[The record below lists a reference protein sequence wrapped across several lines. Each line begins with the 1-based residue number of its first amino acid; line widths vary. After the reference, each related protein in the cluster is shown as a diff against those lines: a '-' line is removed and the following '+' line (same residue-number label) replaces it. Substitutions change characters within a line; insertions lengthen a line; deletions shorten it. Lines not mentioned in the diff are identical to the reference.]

1 MNRTRARLVAQF
13 VGSLALILV
22 FSSMNTY
29 TLIILFIGAVT
40 MALAFFSYYRPGAV
54 LGLLLVG
61 ISAAASLEVDTLVE
75 ASMITTAVVG
85 LMLPITLLTLF
96 ALSSEVEERSVIRRR
111 RPMLVAGAYAGVCVM
126 SVPVFVASV
135 GLVLPSVTA
144 KLSVLSETAILLLF
158 ISLGATL
165 LTLRQ
170 AEG

>member
-13 VGSLALILV
+13 VGSLTLILV

-29 TLIILFIGAVT
+29 TLIILALGAGM

-54 LGLLLVG
+54 LGLLLVA
-61 ISAAASLEVDTLVE
+61 ISAAASMEVDTLVE

-85 LMLPITLLTLF
+85 LMLPLTLLALF
-96 ALSSEVEERSVIRRR
+96 ALSSEVEERSIMRRR
-111 RPMLVAGAYAGVCVM
+111 RPMLVAGAYAAACVS

-144 KLSVLSETAILLLF
+144 KLSVLAETAIVLLVV
-158 ISLGATL
+158 SVGATL
-165 LTLRQ
+165 LTLRPVKS
-170 AEG
+170 